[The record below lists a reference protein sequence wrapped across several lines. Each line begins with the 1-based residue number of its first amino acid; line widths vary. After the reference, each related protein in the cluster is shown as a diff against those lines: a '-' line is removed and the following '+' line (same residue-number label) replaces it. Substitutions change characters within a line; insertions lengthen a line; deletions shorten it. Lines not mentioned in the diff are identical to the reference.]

1 MQNDNNRNDPE
12 NAAAAQAA
20 LEVLDTKFFKALCE
34 PVRVEIIRKLTLIGA
49 CDISTLAQG
58 LSQDRSVISR
68 HLATLERARI
78 CISQKHGRRVL
89 YDLDGP
95 YIVKKVTTILDAI
108 SPMATLCQPFD
119 GLDIDTKG
127 AA

>member
-1 MQNDNNRNDPE
+1 MQNDNNRDNPE
-12 NAAAAQAA
+12 HRAAAQAA

-34 PVRVEIIRKLTLIGA
+34 PVRVEIIRKLITIGA
-49 CDISTLAQG
+49 CDIGTLSQG

-68 HLATLERARI
+68 HLATLERSQI
-78 CISQKHGRRVL
+78 CASRKIGRRVL

-95 YIVKKVTTILDAI
+95 YIVEKVTNILDAI
-108 SPMATLCQPFD
+108 APMATLCVPFEAIKNED
-119 GLDIDTKG
+119 QG